1 MVMMADFMLYIFY
14 HIFMGLNKIKA
25 SEVEKRK
32 FPSFLTALQRKYET
46 LPKIYKSQSTVAPGY
61 LSDLTPVPPYSPFPA
76 YCIHSHGGLA
86 SFPQAGHLISK
97 TPNQPGTLFLQLR
110 WMVPSHPSDHLL
122 WEALPANPIQVSW
135 GSLVTFSHMT
145 LRISF
150 QHFWPETNLST
161 RLLAVSNLLMDKLR
175 RVGTLSAL
183 FRVISHRA

>member
-1 MVMMADFMLYIFY
+1 MMADFMLYIFY

-86 SFPQAGHLISK
+86 FFPQAGHLISK
-97 TPNQPGTLFLQLR
+97 TPNQPEHCSCSSGGWFLLTLQITSSERL
-110 WMVPSHPSDHLL
+110 S
-122 WEALPANPIQVSW
+122 LPI
-135 GSLVTFSHMT
+135 
-145 LRISF
+145 
-150 QHFWPETNLST
+150 LS
-161 RLLAVSNLLMDKLR
+161 R
-175 RVGTLSAL
+175 
-183 FRVISHRA
+183 